1 MALWHYK
8 EIVVLTLFSL
18 FVLFVGVYL
27 RGKLNEQSIR
37 LTRYRHYEETLLYY
51 PLRADA
57 AE

>member
-1 MALWHYK
+1 VA
-8 EIVVLTLFSL
+8 LTLFSL

-27 RGKLNEQSIR
+27 QGKLNEQSIR

-51 PLRADA
+51 LLKADA